1 MARHPLRV
9 EEERMANEMREWL
22 WWAGCVE
29 IAHDQWLVPES
40 QKAER
45 DGMWWYYEAVMWR
58 LAMADRQVKAGEAG
72 RAAWHSVHAGRL
84 FTEMELKANYDDFF
98 IKAQRTR
105 DAQADGGRSTRK
117 GPKEARQEAWWKYR
131 RDGYASVMAGDMAGQ
146 ELGVHE
152 ATIRSEEHTSELQ
165 SLMRIS
171 YAVFCLK

>member
-1 MARHPLRV
+1 
-9 EEERMANEMREWL
+9 MRISDWSSDVCSSDL
-22 WWAGCVE
+22 
-29 IAHDQWLVPES
+29 
-40 QKAER
+40 
-45 DGMWWYYEAVMWR
+45 MWR

-131 RDGYASVMAGDMAGQ
+131 RDGYASVMAGEMEGQ

-152 ATIRSEEHTSELQ
+152 ATIRRAFDGGDRKSTRLNSSH
-165 SLMRIS
+165 
-171 YAVFCLK
+171 